1 MNSELES
8 KFLQVYSPNFA
19 FRELVGDALRAS
31 TTISLNFC
39 TIWRVNSCI
48 YLLPTYFFKYTFQQI
63 LSHFSISFKYY
74 FFILSLIFIYSFFN
88 ISLCIPNYYIFLI
101 PNNYIFKSP
110 NVNILKFFNN
120 HTFQWFFLMIIFF
133 MLALFFIYQIYISL
147 EIFQIYV
154 IWNEFMH

>member
-8 KFLQVYSPNFA
+8 KFLWVYSQILCLESLLEMLTA
-19 FRELVGDALRAS
+19 V
-31 TTISLNFC
+31 SLNFSKFLYC
-39 TIWRVNSCI
+39 LESEQLR
-48 YLLPTYFFKYTFQQI
+48 LPTYFFKYTFQQQT

-88 ISLCIPNYYIFLI
+88 ISLCIPNYNIFLI
-101 PNNYIFKSP
+101 SNNYIFKSS
-110 NVNILKFFNN
+110 NGNILKFFNN
-120 HTFQWFFLMIIFF
+120 HTFQWFFLMTIFF

-147 EIFQIYV
+147 EIYQIYV